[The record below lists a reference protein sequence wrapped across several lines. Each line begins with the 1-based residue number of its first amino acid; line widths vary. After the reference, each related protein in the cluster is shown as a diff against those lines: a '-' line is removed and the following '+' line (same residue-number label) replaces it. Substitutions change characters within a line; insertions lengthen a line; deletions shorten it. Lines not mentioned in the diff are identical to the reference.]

1 MLIAAIILIVLIILI
16 LSEYRI
22 RKPDQIVLY
31 ESSGV
36 VKRRRTRFYPRHFS
50 LAVSGTTH
58 ALSQK
63 IETEAR
69 GKLPIVVRIAL
80 AVAASTQHLSELIR
94 AGGWRPDSV
103 VRATGEL
110 EVLIQAHVGEFCG
123 QYEVE
128 ELKSETLGSFLD
140 QKLRAEVAVLG
151 LEVLSLT
158 IQAIDPADDK
168 IAEAMRKREASR
180 ILEQTEQE
188 EQRARV
194 AASKARIE
202 ADEKIALSEHS
213 LQLKKLELRE
223 AEQKREDVLATL
235 RMSEE
240 LKRRELQFDLDQ
252 RELDLLKDNPE
263 LLLLSPQLTRLA
275 EASQNLKNA
284 KTVVNLSP
292 SDAVQGAHLL
302 SLFQNLLQNLM
313 NGNSAKSGSGKK

>member
-36 VKRRRTRFYPRHFS
+36 VKKRRTRFYPRHFS
-50 LAVSGTTH
+50 LAASRTTH

-94 AGGWRPDSV
+94 AGGWRSDV
-103 VRATGEL
+103 VARATGEL
-110 EVLIQAHVGEFCG
+110 EVLIQAYIGEFCG

-128 ELKSETLGSFLD
+128 ELKAEALGSFLD
-140 QKLRAEVAVLG
+140 QKLRTAVTVLG

-168 IAEAMRKREASR
+168 K
-180 ILEQTEQE
+180 E
-188 EQRARV
+188 EPV
-194 AASKARIE
+194 GI
-202 ADEKIALSEHS
+202 
-213 LQLKKLELRE
+213 
-223 AEQKREDVLATL
+223 
-235 RMSEE
+235 
-240 LKRRELQFDLDQ
+240 
-252 RELDLLKDNPE
+252 
-263 LLLLSPQLTRLA
+263 
-275 EASQNLKNA
+275 
-284 KTVVNLSP
+284 
-292 SDAVQGAHLL
+292 
-302 SLFQNLLQNLM
+302 
-313 NGNSAKSGSGKK
+313 

>member
-1 MLIAAIILIVLIILI
+1 MLIAVIIAVVLLALI
-16 LSEYRI
+16 LFEYRI

-31 ESSGV
+31 ESGGL
-36 VKRRRTRFYPRHFS
+36 VKRRRAKFYPRHFS

-58 ALSQK
+58 AFTQK

-69 GKLPIVVRIAL
+69 GKLPIVVRLAAAL
-80 AVAASTQHLSELIR
+80 AASTDHLSELIR
-94 AGGWRPDSV
+94 AGGWRSDAV
-103 VRATGEL
+103 ARATGEL
-110 EVLIQAHVGEFCG
+110 EVLIQSYVGEFCSTF
-123 QYEVE
+123 EVE
-128 ELKSETLGSFLD
+128 ELKAGSLAETLD
-140 QKLRAEVAVLG
+140 KKLRASAALLG
-151 LEVLSLT
+151 LDIISLT

-194 AASKARIE
+194 AATKARIE
-202 ADEKIALSEHS
+202 ADEKIAQSEHT
-213 LQLKKLELRE
+213 LQLKKLDLRE
-223 AEQKREDVLATL
+223 TEQKREDALATL
-235 RMSEE
+235 RIKEE
-240 LKRRELQFDLDQ
+240 LKRRELQFEFDH

-292 SDAVQGAHLL
+292 TDAAQGAHLV
-302 SLFQNLLQNLM
+302 SLFQNLLQNMLS
-313 NGNSAKSGSGKK
+313 GTAAKTKADKK